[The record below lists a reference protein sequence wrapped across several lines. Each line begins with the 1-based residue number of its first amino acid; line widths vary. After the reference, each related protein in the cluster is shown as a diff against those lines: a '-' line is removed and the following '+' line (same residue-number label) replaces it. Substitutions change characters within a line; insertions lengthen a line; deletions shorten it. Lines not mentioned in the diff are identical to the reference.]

1 MTRDL
6 NSSNGLGA
14 LLTGK
19 ARTVAAVAAF
29 SGLALAT
36 TVSVQA
42 APAQDAPADAP
53 LSAVAAA
60 TPATAPT
67 VSLEPVA
74 HVTTAQKAETT
85 DDAEKKPAKKSAQAP
100 QPVAAPAPVAQPA
113 PAAQPVAAAVVEAPQ
128 PVVAPAPVAQPAA
141 QPVVAAVAEAP
152 QPVAAPAPAPQ
163 PVAKPAP
170 APQPVVA
177 PAPAPAPVAKPAP
190 VVQAPQAAPAPRPV
204 VRTAPAPA
212 PKPVERTVAPQNSA
226 SGKGATIASAAL
238 GQVGVAQDCTA
249 AVTNALR
256 AAGIN
261 HHGWPASYL
270 GLGAQVSAGQAQPG
284 DLVYYAD
291 GGMGTAHIG
300 VYIGGGKA
308 VHGGWNGGSTVV
320 DSVNVGSGPVYV
332 RVN

>member
-6 NSSNGLGA
+6 NSSNGIGS

-60 TPATAPT
+60 TPAATPT

-74 HVTTAQKAETT
+74 HVTKAEKPEPRK
-85 DDAEKKPAKKSAQAP
+85 AEPKKAEPKAERIQTPVVAAPAVAAP
-100 QPVAAPAPVAQPA
+100 QPVVQAAPAPVVAAPAVAAPQPA
-113 PAAQPVAAAVVEAPQ
+113 APAPVVAAPAVAAPQ
-128 PVVAPAPVAQPAA
+128 PVV
-141 QPVVAAVAEAP
+141 
-152 QPVAAPAPAPQ
+152 
-163 PVAKPAP
+163 
-170 APQPVVA
+170 
-177 PAPAPAPVAKPAP
+177 
-190 VVQAPQAAPAPRPV
+190 QAAPAPKQ
-204 VRTAPAPA
+204 AAPA
-212 PKPVERTVAPQNSA
+212 PKPVVQAAPAAERSVTTQSSA
-226 SGKGATIASAAL
+226 SGKGATISSAAMGQL
-238 GQVGVAQDCTA
+238 GVGQDCTA
-249 AVTNALR
+249 LVSNALR

-261 HHGWPASYL
+261 HRGWPASYL
-270 GLGAQVSAGQAQPG
+270 GLGTQVSAGQAQPG
-284 DLVYYAD
+284 DIVYYAD

-300 VYIGGGKA
+300 IYIGGGKA
-308 VHGGWNGGSTVV
+308 VHGGWNGGTTVI

-332 RVN
+332 RVR

>member
-6 NSSNGLGA
+6 TSSNGIGSLFS
-14 LLTGK
+14 GK

-42 APAQDAPADAP
+42 APAQDASADAP

-60 TPATAPT
+60 TPAAAPT

-74 HVTTAQKAETT
+74 HVQKAESDRKT
-85 DDAEKKPAKKSAQAP
+85 EKKVEKKTEKVEKKKVETAVVAAPAVAAP
-100 QPVAAPAPVAQPA
+100 APKAAAAPAPVA
-113 PAAQPVAAAVVEAPQ
+113 APQ
-128 PVVAPAPVAQPAA
+128 PAVQAAPAPKPA
-141 QPVVAAVAEAP
+141 
-152 QPVAAPAPAPQ
+152 AAPAPAPK
-163 PVAKPAP
+163 A
-170 APQPVVA
+170 
-177 PAPAPAPVAKPAP
+177 APVAAPKPA
-190 VVQAPQAAPAPRPV
+190 VQAAPAPKP
-204 VRTAPAPA
+204 AAAPA
-212 PKPVERTVAPQNSA
+212 PKPAVQAAPAAQRTVAPQSSA
-226 SGKGATIASAAL
+226 SGKGATISSAAMGQL
-238 GQVGVAQDCTA
+238 GVGQDCTA
-249 AVTNALR
+249 LVTNALR

-270 GLGAQVSAGQAQPG
+270 SLGTQVSAGQAQPG

-291 GGMGTAHIG
+291 GGMGAAHIA

-308 VHGGWNGGSTVV
+308 VHGGWNGGTTVI

-332 RVN
+332 RVR

>member
-6 NSSNGLGA
+6 TSSNGIGSLFS
-14 LLTGK
+14 GK

-42 APAQDAPADAP
+42 APAQDASADAP

-60 TPATAPT
+60 TPAAAPT

-74 HVTTAQKAETT
+74 HVQKAES
-85 DDAEKKPAKKSAQAP
+85 DRKSEKKTEKVEKEKVETPVVAAPAVAAP
-100 QPVAAPAPVAQPA
+100 APKAAAAPAPVAA
-113 PAAQPVAAAVVEAPQ
+113 P
-128 PVVAPAPVAQPAA
+128 
-141 QPVVAAVAEAP
+141 
-152 QPVAAPAPAPQ
+152 
-163 PVAKPAP
+163 KPA
-170 APQPVVA
+170 V
-177 PAPAPAPVAKPAP
+177 
-190 VVQAPQAAPAPRPV
+190 QAAPAPKP
-204 VRTAPAPA
+204 AAAPA
-212 PKPVERTVAPQNSA
+212 PKPAPKPAPVAAPKPAVQAAPAPKPAAAPAPKPAVQAAPAAQRTVTPQSSA
-226 SGKGATIASAAL
+226 SGKGATISSAAMGQL
-238 GQVGVAQDCTA
+238 GVGQDCTA
-249 AVTNALR
+249 LVTNALR

-270 GLGAQVSAGQAQPG
+270 SLGTQVSAGQAQPG

-291 GGMGTAHIG
+291 GGMGAAHIG

-308 VHGGWNGGSTVV
+308 VHGGWNGGTTVI

-332 RVN
+332 RVR

>member
-6 NSSNGLGA
+6 TSSNGIGSLFS
-14 LLTGK
+14 GK

-42 APAQDAPADAP
+42 APAQDASADAP

-60 TPATAPT
+60 TPAAAPT

-74 HVTTAQKAETT
+74 HVQKAESDRKT
-85 DDAEKKPAKKSAQAP
+85 EKKVEKKTEKVEKQKVETAVVAAPA
-100 QPVAAPAPVAQPA
+100 VAAPAPK
-113 PAAQPVAAAVVEAPQ
+113 AAAAAAPQ
-128 PVVAPAPVAQPAA
+128 PAVQAAPAPKPA
-141 QPVVAAVAEAP
+141 
-152 QPVAAPAPAPQ
+152 AAPAPAPK
-163 PVAKPAP
+163 A
-170 APQPVVA
+170 
-177 PAPAPAPVAKPAP
+177 APVAAPKPA
-190 VVQAPQAAPAPRPV
+190 VQAAPAPKP
-204 VRTAPAPA
+204 AAAPA
-212 PKPVERTVAPQNSA
+212 PKPAVQAAPAAQRTVAPQSSA
-226 SGKGATIASAAL
+226 SGKGATISSAAMGQL
-238 GQVGVAQDCTA
+238 GVGQDCTA
-249 AVTNALR
+249 LVTNALR

-270 GLGAQVSAGQAQPG
+270 SLGTQVSAGQAQPG

-291 GGMGTAHIG
+291 GGMGAAHIG

-308 VHGGWNGGSTVV
+308 VHGGWNGGTTVI

-332 RVN
+332 RVR

>member
-6 NSSNGLGA
+6 TSSNGIGSLFS
-14 LLTGK
+14 GK

-42 APAQDAPADAP
+42 APAQDASADAP

-60 TPATAPT
+60 TPAAAPA

-74 HVTTAQKAETT
+74 HVQKVESDRKSEKKVEKKAERQKVETPVV
-85 DDAEKKPAKKSAQAP
+85 AAPAVAAP
-100 QPVAAPAPVAQPA
+100 APKAAAAPAPVAA
-113 PAAQPVAAAVVEAPQ
+113 P
-128 PVVAPAPVAQPAA
+128 
-141 QPVVAAVAEAP
+141 
-152 QPVAAPAPAPQ
+152 
-163 PVAKPAP
+163 KPA
-170 APQPVVA
+170 V
-177 PAPAPAPVAKPAP
+177 
-190 VVQAPQAAPAPRPV
+190 QAAPAPK
-204 VRTAPAPA
+204 AAAAPA
-212 PKPVERTVAPQNSA
+212 PKPAPKPAPVAAPKPAVQAAPAPKPAAAPAPKPAVQAAPATQRTVTPQSSA
-226 SGKGATIASAAL
+226 SGKGATISSAAMGQL
-238 GQVGVAQDCTA
+238 GVGQDCTA
-249 AVTNALR
+249 LVTNALR

-270 GLGAQVSAGQAQPG
+270 SLGTQVSAGQAQPG

-291 GGMGTAHIG
+291 GGMGAAHIG

-308 VHGGWNGGSTVV
+308 VHGGWNGGTTVI

-332 RVN
+332 RVR

>member
-6 NSSNGLGA
+6 NSSNGIGS

-19 ARTVAAVAAF
+19 ARTAAAVAAF

-42 APAQDAPADAP
+42 APAQEAAADAP

-60 TPATAPT
+60 TPSAAPT

-74 HVTTAQKAETT
+74 HVTK
-85 DDAEKKPAKKSAQAP
+85 AEKKVEVKTEKKAERETAKKAEAPQPAAAPQPIVQAAPVAQAAP
-100 QPVAAPAPVAQPA
+100 AAAPVAQAAAAPVVQAAPAPEPAPAPAAAPAPKPAPAAAPAPKPAPVAAPAPKPA
-113 PAAQPVAAAVVEAPQ
+113 PAA
-128 PVVAPAPVAQPAA
+128 
-141 QPVVAAVAEAP
+141 
-152 QPVAAPAPAPQ
+152 
-163 PVAKPAP
+163 
-170 APQPVVA
+170 
-177 PAPAPAPVAKPAP
+177 
-190 VVQAPQAAPAPRPV
+190 
-204 VRTAPAPA
+204 
-212 PKPVERTVAPQNSA
+212 ERTVTPQSSA

-238 GQVGVAQDCTA
+238 GQIGVAQDCTA

-270 GLGAQVSAGQAQPG
+270 SLGTQVSAGQAQPG

-291 GGMGTAHIG
+291 GGMGMAHIG

-308 VHGGWNGGSTVV
+308 VHGGWNGGTTVV
-320 DSVNVGSGPVYV
+320 DSVNVGSGPVFV
-332 RVN
+332 RVR

>member
-6 NSSNGLGA
+6 NSSNGIGS

-19 ARTVAAVAAF
+19 ARTAAAVAAF

-42 APAQDAPADAP
+42 APAQEAAADAP

-60 TPATAPT
+60 TPSADPT

-74 HVTTAQKAETT
+74 HVTK
-85 DDAEKKPAKKSAQAP
+85 AEKKVEAKTEKKAEPETAKKA
-100 QPVAAPAPVAQPA
+100 
-113 PAAQPVAAAVVEAPQ
+113 EAPQ
-128 PVVAPAPVAQPAA
+128 PVVAPASQPVVQAAPVAQAAPAA
-141 QPVVAAVAEAP
+141 APVAQAPAAPVVQAAPAP
-152 QPVAAPAPAPQ
+152 EPAPVAAPAP
-163 PVAKPAP
+163 KPAP
-170 APQPVVA
+170 VAAPVAA
-177 PAPAPAPVAKPAP
+177 PAPKPAPVAAPAPKPAPAPVA
-190 VVQAPQAAPAPRPV
+190 
-204 VRTAPAPA
+204 
-212 PKPVERTVAPQNSA
+212 ERTVTPQSSA

-238 GQVGVAQDCTA
+238 GQIGVAQDCTA

-270 GLGAQVSAGQAQPG
+270 SLGTQVSAGQAQPG

-291 GGMGTAHIG
+291 GGMGMAHIG

-308 VHGGWNGGSTVV
+308 VHGGWNGGTTVV
-320 DSVNVGSGPVYV
+320 DSVNVGSGPVFV
-332 RVN
+332 RVR

>member
-6 NSSNGLGA
+6 TSSNGIGSLFS
-14 LLTGK
+14 GK

-42 APAQDAPADAP
+42 APAQDASADAP

-60 TPATAPT
+60 TPAAAPT

-74 HVTTAQKAETT
+74 HVQKAES
-85 DDAEKKPAKKSAQAP
+85 DRKSEKKTEKVEKEKVETPVVAAPAVAAP
-100 QPVAAPAPVAQPA
+100 APKAAAAPAPVAAPKPA
-113 PAAQPVAAAVVEAPQ
+113 VQ
-128 PVVAPAPVAQPAA
+128 
-141 QPVVAAVAEAP
+141 
-152 QPVAAPAPAPQ
+152 AAPAP
-163 PVAKPAP
+163 KPAP
-170 APQPVVA
+170 APKA
-177 PAPAPAPVAKPAP
+177 APVAAPKPA
-190 VVQAPQAAPAPRPV
+190 VQAAPAPRP
-204 VRTAPAPA
+204 AAAPA
-212 PKPVERTVAPQNSA
+212 PKPAVQAAPAAERTVAPQSSA
-226 SGKGATIASAAL
+226 SGKGATISSAAMGQL
-238 GQVGVAQDCTA
+238 GVGQDCTA
-249 AVTNALR
+249 LVTNALR

-270 GLGAQVSAGQAQPG
+270 SLGTQVSAGQAQPG

-291 GGMGTAHIG
+291 GGMGAAHIG

-308 VHGGWNGGSTVV
+308 VHGGWNGGTTVI

-332 RVN
+332 RVR

>member
-6 NSSNGLGA
+6 TSSNGIGSLFS
-14 LLTGK
+14 GK

-42 APAQDAPADAP
+42 APAQDASADAP

-60 TPATAPT
+60 TPAAAPA

-74 HVTTAQKAETT
+74 HVQKVESDRKSEKKVEKKAERQKVETPVV
-85 DDAEKKPAKKSAQAP
+85 AAPAVAAP
-100 QPVAAPAPVAQPA
+100 APKAAAAPAPVAA
-113 PAAQPVAAAVVEAPQ
+113 P
-128 PVVAPAPVAQPAA
+128 
-141 QPVVAAVAEAP
+141 
-152 QPVAAPAPAPQ
+152 
-163 PVAKPAP
+163 KPA
-170 APQPVVA
+170 V
-177 PAPAPAPVAKPAP
+177 
-190 VVQAPQAAPAPRPV
+190 QAAPAPKP
-204 VRTAPAPA
+204 AAAPA
-212 PKPVERTVAPQNSA
+212 PKPAPKPAPVAAPKPAVQAAPAPKPAAAPAPKPAVQAAPAAQRTVAPQSSA
-226 SGKGATIASAAL
+226 SGKGATISSAAMGQL
-238 GQVGVAQDCTA
+238 GVGQDCTA
-249 AVTNALR
+249 LVTNALR

-270 GLGAQVSAGQAQPG
+270 SLGTQVSAGQAQPG

-291 GGMGTAHIG
+291 GGMGAAHIG

-308 VHGGWNGGSTVV
+308 VHGGWNGGTTVI

-332 RVN
+332 RVR

>member
-6 NSSNGLGA
+6 TSSNGIGSLFS
-14 LLTGK
+14 GK

-42 APAQDAPADAP
+42 APAQDASADAP

-60 TPATAPT
+60 TPAAAPA

-74 HVTTAQKAETT
+74 HVQKVESDRKSEKKVEKKAERQKVETPVV
-85 DDAEKKPAKKSAQAP
+85 AAPAVAAP
-100 QPVAAPAPVAQPA
+100 APKAAAAPAPVAA
-113 PAAQPVAAAVVEAPQ
+113 P
-128 PVVAPAPVAQPAA
+128 
-141 QPVVAAVAEAP
+141 
-152 QPVAAPAPAPQ
+152 
-163 PVAKPAP
+163 KPA
-170 APQPVVA
+170 V
-177 PAPAPAPVAKPAP
+177 
-190 VVQAPQAAPAPRPV
+190 QAAPAPKP
-204 VRTAPAPA
+204 AAAPA
-212 PKPVERTVAPQNSA
+212 PKPAPVAAPKPAVQAAPAPKPAAAPAPKPAVQAAPAAQRTVTPQSSA
-226 SGKGATIASAAL
+226 SGKGATISSAAMGQL
-238 GQVGVAQDCTA
+238 GVGQDCTA
-249 AVTNALR
+249 LVTNALR

-270 GLGAQVSAGQAQPG
+270 SLGTQVSAGQAQPG

-291 GGMGTAHIG
+291 GGMGAAHIG

-308 VHGGWNGGSTVV
+308 VHGGWNGGTTVI

-332 RVN
+332 RVR

>member
-6 NSSNGLGA
+6 TSSNGIGSLFS
-14 LLTGK
+14 GK

-42 APAQDAPADAP
+42 APAQDASADAP

-60 TPATAPT
+60 TPAAAPA

-74 HVTTAQKAETT
+74 HVQKVESDRKSEKKVEKKAERQKVETPVV
-85 DDAEKKPAKKSAQAP
+85 AAPAVAAP
-100 QPVAAPAPVAQPA
+100 APKASAAPAPVA
-113 PAAQPVAAAVVEAPQ
+113 APQ
-128 PVVAPAPVAQPAA
+128 P
-141 QPVVAAVAEAP
+141 AV
-152 QPVAAPAPAPQ
+152 QAAPAP
-163 PVAKPAP
+163 KPAP
-170 APQPVVA
+170 APKA
-177 PAPAPAPVAKPAP
+177 APVAAPKPA
-190 VVQAPQAAPAPRPV
+190 VQAAPAPKP
-204 VRTAPAPA
+204 AAAPA
-212 PKPVERTVAPQNSA
+212 PKPAVQAAPAAQRTVTPQSSA
-226 SGKGATIASAAL
+226 SGKGATISSAAMGQL
-238 GQVGVAQDCTA
+238 GVGQDCTA
-249 AVTNALR
+249 LVTNALR

-270 GLGAQVSAGQAQPG
+270 SLGTQVSAGQAQPG

-291 GGMGTAHIG
+291 GGMGAAHIG

-308 VHGGWNGGSTVV
+308 VHGGWNGGTTVI

-332 RVN
+332 RVR

>member
-6 NSSNGLGA
+6 TSSNGIGSLFS
-14 LLTGK
+14 GK

-42 APAQDAPADAP
+42 APAQDASADAP

-60 TPATAPT
+60 TPAAAPA

-74 HVTTAQKAETT
+74 HVQKVESDRKSEKKAERQKVETPVV
-85 DDAEKKPAKKSAQAP
+85 AAPAVAAP
-100 QPVAAPAPVAQPA
+100 APKAAAAPAPVAA
-113 PAAQPVAAAVVEAPQ
+113 P
-128 PVVAPAPVAQPAA
+128 
-141 QPVVAAVAEAP
+141 
-152 QPVAAPAPAPQ
+152 
-163 PVAKPAP
+163 KPA
-170 APQPVVA
+170 V
-177 PAPAPAPVAKPAP
+177 
-190 VVQAPQAAPAPRPV
+190 QAAPAPKP
-204 VRTAPAPA
+204 AAAPA
-212 PKPVERTVAPQNSA
+212 PKPAPVAAPKPAVQAAPAPKPAAAPAPKPAVQAAPAAQRTVTPQSSA
-226 SGKGATIASAAL
+226 SGKGATISSAAMGQL
-238 GQVGVAQDCTA
+238 GVGQDCTA
-249 AVTNALR
+249 LVTNALR

-270 GLGAQVSAGQAQPG
+270 SLGTQVSAGQAQPG

-291 GGMGTAHIG
+291 GGMGAAHIG

-308 VHGGWNGGSTVV
+308 VHGGWNGGTTVI

-332 RVN
+332 RVR